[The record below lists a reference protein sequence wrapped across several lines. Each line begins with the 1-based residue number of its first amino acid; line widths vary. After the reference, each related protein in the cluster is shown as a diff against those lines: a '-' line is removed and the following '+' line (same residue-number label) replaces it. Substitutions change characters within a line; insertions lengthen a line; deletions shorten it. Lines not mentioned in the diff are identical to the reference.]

1 MPFNVILHVANEEPV
16 LGEVEELPT
25 PLDNVIIVNNPR
37 KRDGKDLHY
46 LDSRVTQVVWPWR
59 VLNFIEILPSEDEEE
74 IISFVRE

>member
-1 MPFNVILHVANEEPV
+1 MPFNVILHIANEEPV